1 MKKVVRLTES
11 ELISFVKR
19 VIQEN
24 EEETDKKLL
33 SNFFTVENNFQY
45 VNTKDGVDVYVL
57 KNKRFDVMVGVK
69 PSEQPNSIVLLIF
82 VILPSGKRINYLE
95 NVTGRMGSI
104 IPINDY
110 GNMIQLL
117 QGAIDFGRT
126 QSKYG
131 SLSEGYEVIKVRDI
145 PNSIVPFSD
154 KEFNEI
160 ENLVSSLSSHYP
172 IIVKREDEG
181 VQRYPRIVIM
191 SNDDFV
197 SNVMYLYKESNKKYY
212 AHTRQYFGR
221 RSEQSLNSYSFKNL
235 NDLSSL
241 FLASENRGLLN
252 IKS

>member
-11 ELISFVKR
+11 ELIRFVKR

-117 QGAIDFGRT
+117 QGAINFGR
-126 QSKYG
+126 
-131 SLSEGYEVIKVRDI
+131 
-145 PNSIVPFSD
+145 
-154 KEFNEI
+154 
-160 ENLVSSLSSHYP
+160 
-172 IIVKREDEG
+172 
-181 VQRYPRIVIM
+181 
-191 SNDDFV
+191 
-197 SNVMYLYKESNKKYY
+197 
-212 AHTRQYFGR
+212 
-221 RSEQSLNSYSFKNL
+221 EQSNPY
-235 NDLSSL
+235 
-241 FLASENRGLLN
+241 
-252 IKS
+252 IY

>member
-11 ELISFVKR
+11 ELIRFVKR

-33 SNFFTVENNFQY
+33 SIFFTVENNFQY

-117 QGAIDFGRT
+117 QGAINFGR
-126 QSKYG
+126 
-131 SLSEGYEVIKVRDI
+131 
-145 PNSIVPFSD
+145 
-154 KEFNEI
+154 
-160 ENLVSSLSSHYP
+160 
-172 IIVKREDEG
+172 
-181 VQRYPRIVIM
+181 
-191 SNDDFV
+191 
-197 SNVMYLYKESNKKYY
+197 
-212 AHTRQYFGR
+212 
-221 RSEQSLNSYSFKNL
+221 EQSNPY
-235 NDLSSL
+235 
-241 FLASENRGLLN
+241 
-252 IKS
+252 IY

>member
-1 MKKVVRLTES
+1 MKKVVKLTES
-11 ELISFVKR
+11 ELIRFVKR

-117 QGAIDFGRT
+117 QGAIDFGRA
-126 QSKYG
+126 QSNPYI
-131 SLSEGYEVIKVRDI
+131 Y
-145 PNSIVPFSD
+145 
-154 KEFNEI
+154 
-160 ENLVSSLSSHYP
+160 
-172 IIVKREDEG
+172 
-181 VQRYPRIVIM
+181 
-191 SNDDFV
+191 
-197 SNVMYLYKESNKKYY
+197 
-212 AHTRQYFGR
+212 
-221 RSEQSLNSYSFKNL
+221 
-235 NDLSSL
+235 
-241 FLASENRGLLN
+241 
-252 IKS
+252 

>member
-117 QGAIDFGRT
+117 QGAIDFGRA
-126 QSKYG
+126 QSNPYI
-131 SLSEGYEVIKVRDI
+131 Y
-145 PNSIVPFSD
+145 
-154 KEFNEI
+154 
-160 ENLVSSLSSHYP
+160 
-172 IIVKREDEG
+172 
-181 VQRYPRIVIM
+181 
-191 SNDDFV
+191 
-197 SNVMYLYKESNKKYY
+197 
-212 AHTRQYFGR
+212 
-221 RSEQSLNSYSFKNL
+221 
-235 NDLSSL
+235 
-241 FLASENRGLLN
+241 
-252 IKS
+252 

>member
-11 ELISFVKR
+11 ELIRFVKR

-24 EEETDKKLL
+24 EEETDKKIL

-57 KNKRFDVMVGVK
+57 KTKRFDVMVGVK

-117 QGAIDFGRT
+117 QGAIDFGRA
-126 QSKYG
+126 QSNPYI
-131 SLSEGYEVIKVRDI
+131 Y
-145 PNSIVPFSD
+145 
-154 KEFNEI
+154 
-160 ENLVSSLSSHYP
+160 
-172 IIVKREDEG
+172 
-181 VQRYPRIVIM
+181 
-191 SNDDFV
+191 
-197 SNVMYLYKESNKKYY
+197 
-212 AHTRQYFGR
+212 
-221 RSEQSLNSYSFKNL
+221 
-235 NDLSSL
+235 
-241 FLASENRGLLN
+241 
-252 IKS
+252 

>member
-11 ELISFVKR
+11 ELIRFVKR

-57 KNKRFDVMVGVK
+57 KTKRFDVMVGVK

-117 QGAIDFGRT
+117 QGAIDFGRA
-126 QSKYG
+126 QSNPYI
-131 SLSEGYEVIKVRDI
+131 Y
-145 PNSIVPFSD
+145 
-154 KEFNEI
+154 
-160 ENLVSSLSSHYP
+160 
-172 IIVKREDEG
+172 
-181 VQRYPRIVIM
+181 
-191 SNDDFV
+191 
-197 SNVMYLYKESNKKYY
+197 
-212 AHTRQYFGR
+212 
-221 RSEQSLNSYSFKNL
+221 
-235 NDLSSL
+235 
-241 FLASENRGLLN
+241 
-252 IKS
+252 

>member
-11 ELISFVKR
+11 ELIRFVKR

-57 KNKRFDVMVGVK
+57 KNKGFDVMVGVK

-117 QGAIDFGRT
+117 QGAINFGR
-126 QSKYG
+126 
-131 SLSEGYEVIKVRDI
+131 
-145 PNSIVPFSD
+145 
-154 KEFNEI
+154 
-160 ENLVSSLSSHYP
+160 
-172 IIVKREDEG
+172 
-181 VQRYPRIVIM
+181 
-191 SNDDFV
+191 
-197 SNVMYLYKESNKKYY
+197 
-212 AHTRQYFGR
+212 
-221 RSEQSLNSYSFKNL
+221 EQSNPY
-235 NDLSSL
+235 
-241 FLASENRGLLN
+241 
-252 IKS
+252 IY

>member
-11 ELISFVKR
+11 ELIRFVKR

-117 QGAIDFGRT
+117 QGAIDFGRA
-126 QSKYG
+126 QSNPYI
-131 SLSEGYEVIKVRDI
+131 Y
-145 PNSIVPFSD
+145 
-154 KEFNEI
+154 
-160 ENLVSSLSSHYP
+160 
-172 IIVKREDEG
+172 
-181 VQRYPRIVIM
+181 
-191 SNDDFV
+191 
-197 SNVMYLYKESNKKYY
+197 
-212 AHTRQYFGR
+212 
-221 RSEQSLNSYSFKNL
+221 
-235 NDLSSL
+235 
-241 FLASENRGLLN
+241 
-252 IKS
+252 

>member
-1 MKKVVRLTES
+1 MKKVVRLTGS
-11 ELISFVKR
+11 ELIRFVKR

-33 SNFFTVENNFQY
+33 SDFFTVENNFQY

-117 QGAIDFGRT
+117 QGAIDFGRA
-126 QSKYG
+126 QSNPYI
-131 SLSEGYEVIKVRDI
+131 Y
-145 PNSIVPFSD
+145 
-154 KEFNEI
+154 
-160 ENLVSSLSSHYP
+160 
-172 IIVKREDEG
+172 
-181 VQRYPRIVIM
+181 
-191 SNDDFV
+191 
-197 SNVMYLYKESNKKYY
+197 
-212 AHTRQYFGR
+212 
-221 RSEQSLNSYSFKNL
+221 
-235 NDLSSL
+235 
-241 FLASENRGLLN
+241 
-252 IKS
+252 